1 MISTSVSQTAFDAR
15 AVREQ
20 LERILANSEFAQ
32 SERMCRFLRLAVE
45 YSLEN
50 RACELKEYLIGV
62 EVFDRPS
69 FDPRLDPIVRVE
81 ARRLRSKLDKY
92 YEGEGSKDEILIG
105 LPKGGYAAVFGS
117 RETCKKQPLRAFT
130 PSTIAVLPFSNLS
143 PGGDSEYFSDGLTQE
158 LIHGLT
164 RVQGLRV
171 VAWTSAAQLRGFSYD
186 AQAIGQQLSVAAV
199 LTGSVR
205 RAGSRVRIGVQLI
218 DTASNYYLWSDV
230 YDRELDDLLQ
240 IQDEISRAI
249 VTALRITLADH
260 LPPPVPP
267 KRPFD
272 FEAHNLYLRGRV
284 EWNKRTDAGL
294 SLSVDYFE
302 QAIARDANF
311 ALAWAGL
318 ADAYTLLGDYTLL
331 PPDVALPKAK
341 RAALKAVELDPS
353 RGEAWASLALIG
365 TTYEWDWATAEACYI
380 RAIDLNPGYASVH
393 MWFGTDH
400 LAHMG
405 RFDEAYREIELACQL
420 DPWSPMNIGS
430 QGFVH
435 LLARQ
440 YDAALEIYTKALE
453 LDRNFY
459 KVWTLIGR
467 ALLQKGE
474 YDEAVRMLE
483 KGRTLGGLIPNILG
497 ALGQAH
503 ALAGRP
509 EQARVLMEELKVLAH
524 RRYVPATC
532 YAMVHLGLGEKD
544 LALQVLEAGCERQ
557 ELSMVALA
565 VHPAYDCLRDEPR
578 YRGMVH
584 RMGLDSAL
592 EAAGRSWSFP
602 FSAPAG

>member
-1 MISTSVSQTAFDAR
+1 VTSTSVPQTSFDAR
-15 AVREQ
+15 AVRRQ

-32 SERMCRFLRLAVE
+32 SERMCRFLRLVVE

-50 RACELKEYLIGV
+50 RAGELKEYLIGV

-92 YEGEGSKDEILIG
+92 YVGEGSRDEILIG
-105 LPKGGYAAVFGS
+105 LPKGGYAAVFGAG
-117 RETCKKQPLRAFT
+117 ETHKKQPFRAST
-130 PSTIAVLPFSNLS
+130 PSTIAILPFSNLS

-171 VAWTSAAQLRGFSYD
+171 VAWTSAAQLRGASD
-186 AQAIGQQLSVAAV
+186 DVKAIGQQLSVATV

-218 DTASNYYLWSDV
+218 DTASNYYLWSEV

-249 VTALRITLADH
+249 VSALRITLADH
-260 LPPPVPP
+260 LPRPVPS
-267 KRPFD
+267 KKPFD

-284 EWNKRTDAGL
+284 EWNKRTDTGL
-294 SLSVDYFE
+294 PLSVGYFE

-318 ADAYTLLGDYTLL
+318 ADAYTLLGEYCLL
-331 PPDVALPKAK
+331 PPDEAVPKAK
-341 RAALKAVELDPS
+341 RAALRAVELDPS

-365 TTYEWDWATAEACYI
+365 TTFEWDWATAEAHYI
-380 RAIDLNPGYASVH
+380 RAIELNPGYATVH

-400 LAHMG
+400 LANMG
-405 RFDEAYREIELACQL
+405 RFDEAYREIELSRQM

-430 QGFVH
+430 QGFLH
-435 LLARQ
+435 MLARQ
-440 YDAALEIYTKALE
+440 YDAALQIYGKALE

-459 KVWTLIGR
+459 KVWTLLGR
-467 ALLQKGE
+467 ALIQRKGARRRDPE
-474 YDEAVRMLE
+474 CTGSAGTGARPREQAGTGTRFD
-483 KGRTLGGLIPNILG
+483 GRTESSVESTVRSGHLLCDGSPGFGREGSGPPSAGGRVRAPGVFDGRAGG
-497 ALGQAH
+497 A
-503 ALAGRP
+503 
-509 EQARVLMEELKVLAH
+509 
-524 RRYVPATC
+524 
-532 YAMVHLGLGEKD
+532 
-544 LALQVLEAGCERQ
+544 
-557 ELSMVALA
+557 S
-565 VHPAYDCLRDEPR
+565 CL
-578 YRGMVH
+578 
-584 RMGLDSAL
+584 
-592 EAAGRSWSFP
+592 
-602 FSAPAG
+602 

>member
-1 MISTSVSQTAFDAR
+1 VTSTSVPQTAFDAW
-15 AVREQ
+15 AVRQQ

-45 YSLEN
+45 YSLED

-69 FDPRLDPIVRVE
+69 FDPRVDPIVRVE

-92 YEGEGSKDEILIG
+92 YEGEGSRDEILIG
-105 LPKGGYAAVFGS
+105 LPKGGYAAVFGA
-117 RETCKKQPLRAFT
+117 RETRKKQPLKAHT

-143 PGGDSEYFSDGLTQE
+143 QGGDSDYLSDGLTQE

-171 VAWTSAAQLRGFSYD
+171 VAWTSAAQLRGASYD
-186 AQAIGQQLSVAAV
+186 VQGIGQQLSVAAV

-218 DTASNYYLWSDV
+218 DTASNYYLWSEV

-249 VTALRITLADH
+249 VSALRITLADYF
-260 LPPPVPP
+260 PPPVPP

-284 EWNKRTDAGL
+284 EWNKRTDTGL
-294 SLSVDYFE
+294 PLSVEYFE

-318 ADAYTLLGDYTLL
+318 ADAYTLLGEYTLL
-331 PPDVALPKAK
+331 PPYEALPKAK
-341 RAALKAVELDPS
+341 RAALRAVELDPS

-365 TTYEWDWATAEACYI
+365 TIFEWDWATAEAHYI
-380 RAIDLNPGYASVH
+380 RAIELNPGYATVH

-405 RFDEAYREIELACQL
+405 RFDEAYREIELSGQM
-420 DPWSPMNIGS
+420 DPWAPMNIGS
-430 QGFVH
+430 QGFLH
-435 LLARQ
+435 MLARQ
-440 YDAALEIYTKALE
+440 YDAALQIYARALE

-459 KVWTLIGR
+459 KVWTLLGR
-467 ALLQKGE
+467 ALIQKGD
-474 YDEAVRMLE
+474 YDEAVRTLE
-483 KGRTLGGLIPNILG
+483 KGRALGGAIPNVLG

-509 EQARVLMEELKVLAH
+509 ERARALMEELIVLS
-524 RRYVPATC
+524 RQRYVPATC

-544 LALQVLEAGCERQ
+544 LALQSLEAGCDRREF
-557 ELSMVALA
+557 SMVALA
-565 VHPAYDCLRDEPR
+565 VHPVYDCLRDEPR
-578 YRGMVH
+578 YRAMVH

-602 FSAPAG
+602 FSALAV